1 MNFSEV
7 MSLSFSFFL
16 LMDPIGNIPFF
27 ITILNPIPEER
38 KKKIIAR
45 EMLIALFTILVFA
58 VVGEKLLD
66 LLDISM
72 QTLSISGGIILFIIA
87 LRMIFSNDAAETS
100 SNVTTKEPFIVPL
113 AIPLIAGPSIL
124 AAVMIFAKKESNSL
138 TLILSI
144 IIAWIISFIILLLSQ
159 NLKKVLNEN
168 TILALQRLMGLI
180 LTFIAIEMLLKG
192 VVVFIKN
199 IQYAI

>member
-1 MNFSEV
+1 
-7 MSLSFSFFL
+7 
-16 LMDPIGNIPFF
+16 
-27 ITILNPIPEER
+27 
-38 KKKIIAR
+38 
-45 EMLIALFTILVFA
+45 
-58 VVGEKLLD
+58 
-66 LLDISM
+66 M

-87 LRMIFSNDAAETS
+87 LRMIFSNDTEEAL
-100 SNVTTKEPFIVPL
+100 SNSLTKEPFIVPL

-180 LTFIAIEMLLKG
+180 LTFIATEMLLQG
-192 VVVFIKN
+192 VESFIKN
-199 IQYAI
+199 ILYAS

>member
-16 LMDPIGNIPFF
+16 LMDPIGNIPLF

-87 LRMIFSNDAAETS
+87 LRMIFSNDTEEAL
-100 SNVTTKEPFIVPL
+100 SNSLTKEPFIVPL

>member
-87 LRMIFSNDAAETS
+87 LRMIFSNDTEEAL
-100 SNVTTKEPFIVPL
+100 SNSLTKEPFIVPL

>member
-1 MNFSEV
+1 MNFLEV
-7 MSLSFSFFL
+7 ISLSFSFFL
-16 LMDPIGNIPFF
+16 LMDPIGNIPLF

-38 KKKIIAR
+38 KKKIVAR

-66 LLDISM
+66 LLDIST

-124 AAVMIFAKKESNSL
+124 AAVMIFAKKQNNNL

-144 IIAWIISFIILLLSQ
+144 MIAWMISFIILLLSQ
-159 NLKKVLNEN
+159 NLKKFLKEN
-168 TILALQRLMGLI
+168 TILALERLMGLI
-180 LTFIAIEMLLKG
+180 LTFIATEMLLQG
-192 VVVFIKN
+192 VESFIKN
-199 IQYAI
+199 ILYAS